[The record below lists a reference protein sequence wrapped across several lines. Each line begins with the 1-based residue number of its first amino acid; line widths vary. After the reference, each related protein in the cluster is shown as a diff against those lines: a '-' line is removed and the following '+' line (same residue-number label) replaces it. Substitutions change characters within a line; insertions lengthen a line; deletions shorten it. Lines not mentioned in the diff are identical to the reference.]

1 MHKMTKTRGPMTVRF
16 KQSVSPLALT
26 LAASVMVVG
35 PAMAQSVENA
45 KTELIEEIVVTGSL
59 IQRPN
64 NVAVSPITTVSTESI
79 KESGQVEIEAALN
92 QLPSFTAA
100 GTSNTGG
107 QGGGGRATLN
117 LRGLGSNRNLVLLN
131 GKRLPLSDI
140 NGNVD
145 INILPEAI
153 IGSVDVI
160 TGGASAIY
168 GSDAMSG
175 VVNFKTIQPF
185 DGVRADVQFGQDER
199 GDVFKKSASV
209 ALGSSF
215 GEDRGHVLFSA
226 SYTDRPGL
234 QGSKRPFFRLVTPS
248 GFIGTGTYVPNAA
261 NLPTQ
266 AAING
271 VFSRYGVTPTV
282 GRTLNLGFNNDGSLF
297 VQTGALNYKGPAD
310 SDGYAVVAGNVRMPV
325 GQQVQFQNALE
336 RKTAFGSFDYELTED
351 VTAYGQFMYVDSV
364 VHTESGGSLTQIGN
378 LTTIPVTN
386 PFIPADLRTILAS
399 RPNPNAP
406 FTWNGRYVGIP
417 DKNWDEQYKVSQF
430 ALGLKGNLAGTWK
443 WDLYSSYDESQ
454 HDQALNSAV
463 VKSRVQALL
472 NAADGGA
479 SLCAGGFNPF
489 GMNNAMN
496 ISDACETYMTKTAL
510 STEKLTQ
517 SQVQAQISGP
527 VVELPAGPLQVAVL
541 GSYRRNT
548 YRFTPDSDL
557 VTQNIEAVTGSAPAR
572 GNINLK
578 EIAGQVDIPLISGAE
593 FAEELAIGAA
603 ARYSDY
609 STTGSVTSYEGDMR
623 WKPVEALMLRGSY
636 QRAVR
641 APNIG
646 ELFSPPTGTQV
657 QFGTPPASVGDP
669 CDVRSIARTGAGGAQ
684 VRALCI
690 AQGVPTNTIDTYTF
704 PTTATGGTIRGNLG
718 LTPEKADTYNVGAV
732 FTMPGDNPWY
742 GGTTI
747 SVDYFNIKIKEVIS
761 GVPGL
766 TTLSKCY
773 NLDGSNPTYAATN
786 EFCQLLTRDAQG
798 QLQDVSLP
806 FLNLGG
812 LETDGIDV
820 QINWS
825 ASLSDIGAAIGDP
838 SAEIYVTP
846 VIGWVNHYNI
856 QTLPGSAFQDYVNT
870 STLGRALPRW
880 KALTTVGYRSDL
892 FGIGLRWRYQGAMDD
907 VTAVTTPTNPAPGVP
922 DYNLFD
928 LFGNVHINDSIE
940 LRAGVTNLFDR
951 GLPIVSSSQ
960 NSTDVAVYDAVGRS
974 YYVGVKAKF

>member
-1 MHKMTKTRGPMTVRF
+1 MNRKMIKMRPPVTVRLRHTA
-16 KQSVSPLALT
+16 SPLALS
-26 LAASVMVVG
+26 LAAGMMLAG
-35 PAMAQSVENA
+35 PALAQQADAGKSDQ
-45 KTELIEEIVVTGSL
+45 IEEIVVTGSL

-64 NVAVSPITTVSTESI
+64 NVAVSPITTMSTESI
-79 KESGQVEIEAALN
+79 KESGQVEVEAALN

-100 GTSNTGG
+100 GTASTGG
-107 QGGGGRATLN
+107 QGGGGRASLN

-153 IGSVDVI
+153 IGSIDVI

-209 ALGSSF
+209 TLGTAF
-215 GEDRGHVLFSA
+215 AEDKGHMMLTA

-234 QGSKRPFFRLVTPS
+234 QGSKRSFFEFVTPS
-248 GFIGTGTYVPNAA
+248 SFIGTGTYVPNAA

-266 AAING
+266 AAINS
-271 VFSRYGVTPTV
+271 VFAKYGVTSTV

-297 VQTGALNYKGPAD
+297 VQTGAVNYKGPTD
-310 SDGYAVVAGNVRMPV
+310 NGYAVIAGNVRMPV
-325 GQQVQFQNALE
+325 GQQVQFQNSLE
-336 RKTAFGSFDYELTED
+336 RKTAFGSFDYEVAEG

-364 VHTESGGSLTQIGN
+364 VNTESGGSLTQIGN
-378 LTTIPVTN
+378 LTTIPTTN
-386 PFIPADLRTILAS
+386 PFIPADLRAILAS

-406 FTWNGRYVGIP
+406 FTWNGRYVGIG

-430 ALGLKGNLAGTWK
+430 ALGLKGDLADSWK
-443 WDLYSSYDESQ
+443 WDIYSSYDESL
-454 HDQALNSAV
+454 HDQALHNAV
-463 VKSRVQALL
+463 VKSKVQSLL
-472 NAADGGA
+472 NAADGGN

-489 GMNNAMN
+489 GIANATS
-496 ISDACETYMTKTAL
+496 ISDACKTYMTKTAL
-510 STEKLTQ
+510 SAEKLTQ
-517 SQVQAQISGP
+517 SQVQGQLSGP
-527 VVELPAGPLQVAVL
+527 VVELPAGPLQVAL
-541 GSYRRNT
+541 LASYRRNT
-548 YRFTPDSDL
+548 YRYTPDSDL
-557 VTQNIEAVTGSAPAR
+557 AAQNIEAVTGSAPAR
-572 GNINLK
+572 GNINIK

-609 STTGSVTSYEGDMR
+609 STTGSVKSYEGDMR
-623 WKPVEALMLRGSY
+623 WKPVNSLMLRGSY

-690 AQGVPTNTIDTYTF
+690 AQGVPANVIDTYTF

-718 LTPEKADTYNVGAV
+718 LTPEKADTFNVGAV
-732 FTMPGDNPWY
+732 LTVPGDSPWY

-747 SVDYFNIKIKEVIS
+747 SVDYYNIKIKDVIS

-825 ASLSDIGAAIGDP
+825 ASLSDIGADVGDP

-880 KALTTVGYRSDL
+880 KALTTLGYRSDL
-892 FGIGLRWRYQGAMDD
+892 FGVGLRWRYQGAMDD
-907 VTAVTTPTNPAPGVP
+907 VTAVTTPTNPARGVP
-922 DYNLFD
+922 AYNLFD
-928 LFGNVHINDSIE
+928 LFGNVRVNDSIE

-951 GLPIVSSSQ
+951 GLPIVASSQ

-974 YYVGVKAKF
+974 YYVGLRAKF

>member
-1 MHKMTKTRGPMTVRF
+1 MNKKMKTCPPVRERLTRTA
-16 KQSVSPLALT
+16 SPLALT
-26 LAASVMVVG
+26 LAATLSVAG
-35 PAMAQSVENA
+35 PALAQNTENG
-45 KTELIEEIVVTGSL
+45 KGETIEEIVVTGSL

-79 KESGQVEIEAALN
+79 KESGQVEVEAALN

-100 GTSNTGG
+100 GTSSTGG
-107 QGGGGRATLN
+107 QGTGGRASLN

-145 INILPEAI
+145 INILPESI
-153 IGSVDVI
+153 LGSVDVI

-209 ALGSSF
+209 TLGSAF
-215 GEDRGHVLFSA
+215 AEDRGHFLFTT

-234 QGSKRPFFRLVTPS
+234 KGSKRSFFQYVTPS
-248 GFIGTGTYVPNAA
+248 SFIGTGTYVPNAS

-271 VFSRYGVTPTV
+271 VFSKYGATATV

-297 VQTGALNYKGPAD
+297 AQTGAVNYKGPTD
-310 SDGYAVVAGNVRMPV
+310 NGYAIIAGNVRMPV
-325 GQQVQFQNALE
+325 GQQVQFQNSME
-336 RKTAFGSFDYELTED
+336 RKSAFGSFDYELTEG
-351 VTAYGQFMYVDSV
+351 VTAYGQFMYVDSLV
-364 VHTESGGSLTQIGN
+364 NTASGGSLTQIGN

-406 FTWNGRYVGIP
+406 FTWNGRYVGIG

-430 ALGLKGNLAGTWK
+430 ALGLKGDLAGSWK
-443 WDLYSSYDESQ
+443 WDLYSAYDESQ
-454 HDQALNSAV
+454 HDQALHNAV
-463 VKSRVQALL
+463 LKSKVQTLL
-472 NAADGGA
+472 NAADGGN

-489 GMNNAMN
+489 GINNAIN
-496 ISDACETYMTKTAL
+496 VSDACEAYLTKTAQ
-510 STEKLTQ
+510 SVEKLTQ
-517 SQVQAQISGP
+517 SQVQAQLSGP
-527 VVELPAGPLQVAVL
+527 VVELPAGPLQVAVQA
-541 GSYRRNT
+541 SYRRNT

-557 VTQNIEAVTGSAPAR
+557 VSQNVEAVTGSAPAR

-578 EIAGQVDIPLISGAE
+578 EIAGQVDVPLISGAE
-593 FAEELAIGAA
+593 FAQELAVGAA
-603 ARYSDY
+603 VRYSDY

-623 WKPVEALMLRGSY
+623 WKPVDALLLRGSY

-669 CDVRSIARTGAGGAQ
+669 CDVRSVARTGAGGAQ
-684 VRALCI
+684 VRALCL
-690 AQGVPTNTIDTYTF
+690 AQGVPANVVDTYTF

-718 LTPEKADTYNVGAV
+718 LMPEKADTYNLGAV
-732 FTMPGDNPWY
+732 LTLPGDSPWY
-742 GGTTI
+742 SGTTI
-747 SVDYFNIKIKEVIS
+747 SVDYYNIKIKEVIS

-773 NLDGSNPTYAATN
+773 NLDGSNPTYAASN

-825 ASLSDIGAAIGDP
+825 ASLSDLGADVGDP
-838 SAEIYVTP
+838 SAELYVTP

-892 FGIGLRWRYQGAMDD
+892 FGIGLRWRYQGAMED
-907 VTAVTTPTNPAPGVP
+907 VTAVTTPTNPAQGVP
-922 DYNLFD
+922 AYNLFD
-928 LFGNVHINDSIE
+928 LFGNVRVTDNVE

-951 GLPIVSSSQ
+951 GLPIVASSQ

-974 YYVGVKAKF
+974 YYVGLKAKF